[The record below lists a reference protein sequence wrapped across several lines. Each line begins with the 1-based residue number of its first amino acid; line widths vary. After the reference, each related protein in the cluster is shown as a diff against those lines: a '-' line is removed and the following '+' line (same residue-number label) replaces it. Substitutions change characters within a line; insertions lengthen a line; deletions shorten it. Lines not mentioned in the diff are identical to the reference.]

1 MGQSNL
7 NNSTFY
13 NGMTDTNYPSLV
25 STDTHS
31 DAIDIYLLSPND
43 TYARAVSTP
52 GIALAVGGS

>member
-1 MGQSNL
+1 
-7 NNSTFY
+7 
-13 NGMTDTNYPSLV
+13 MTDTNYPSLV